1 MMERKNRGVKKR
13 TSVSGSLI
21 IALLVLFSGL
31 PLVYVV
37 STSLSTS
44 RGLSAGRILP
54 EAITLDQYRSL
65 IINTDFLLWMKNSMI
80 ISGTTAL
87 LAVFVTSLSAYA
99 LSRFP
104 FPGRRNITSGLL
116 IVQLFPNILALVA
129 VYKILQILRL
139 LDTHAGL
146 VLVYLAGAVP
156 FSAWLI
162 KGYFDS
168 IPATCEEA
176 AAVDGAGPF
185 RTFFYITLPMSMPII
200 VVVFAFN
207 FIAAYSDFLL
217 AAVVLTEPKRYTLAL
232 GLRSFLEGDFSTNW
246 PQFCAGALLGA
257 LPILLLFLAGSAV
270 FQYSGGLGQKEH
282 RATSGVKETIGSGR
296 QGRLPL

>member
-1 MMERKNRGVKKR
+1 MARKNGTTRIHASAALGPIFI
-13 TSVSGSLI
+13 L
-21 IALLVLFSGL
+21 LLVLFAGL
-31 PLVYVV
+31 PLLLVV
-37 STSLSTS
+37 SISLSP
-44 RGLSAGRILP
+44 GQELYAGKILP
-54 EAITLDQYRSL
+54 DAITLEHYRAL
-65 IINTDFLLWMKNSMI
+65 ITETDFLLWMKNSVI
-80 ISGTTAL
+80 VSGMTAL
-87 LAVFVTSLSAYA
+87 AAVFVTSISAYA

-104 FPGRRNITSGLL
+104 FPGGRAVSSGLL
-116 IVQLFPNILALVA
+116 IVQLFPGILSLVA
-129 VYKILQILRL
+129 VYKILQILKL
-139 LDTHAGL
+139 LDTHAAL

-168 IPATCEEA
+168 ISATREEA

-185 RTFFYITLPMSMPII
+185 RIFFCITLPMGAPII
-200 VVVFAFN
+200 AVAFAFN

-257 LPILLLFLAGSAV
+257 LPVMLLFILMALAGRQELAPKKAIAR
-270 FQYSGGLGQKEH
+270 YS
-282 RATSGVKETIGSGR
+282 
-296 QGRLPL
+296 